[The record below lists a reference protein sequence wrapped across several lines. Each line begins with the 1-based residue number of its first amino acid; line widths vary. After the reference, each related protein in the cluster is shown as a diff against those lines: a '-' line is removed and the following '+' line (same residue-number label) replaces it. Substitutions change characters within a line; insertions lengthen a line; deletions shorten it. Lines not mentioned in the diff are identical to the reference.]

1 MQMWRAVSSV
11 VVWWRAV
18 KEEAMLPAKME
29 DFMIRETTRRLVP
42 AAMLA
47 AMLLAAPQPAMAAD
61 FGPSDP
67 TPGCPGF
74 DIVVSGTG
82 GNQVTKVTREKNGY
96 VRTVTGGDGFILTFT
111 AVKGTQVGTSITV
124 PTNGSVTHTSFNPD
138 GTVTFTLTGQNVFI
152 YFPTDVGGART
163 ILYTGKAVVENSA
176 LGVSTFQSASGKQK
190 NLCDLLS
197 L

>member
-1 MQMWRAVSSV
+1 
-11 VVWWRAV
+11 
-18 KEEAMLPAKME
+18 MLPLKME
-29 DFMIRETTRRLVP
+29 DFMIRKTTRRLLP
-42 AAMLA
+42 AAILA
-47 AMLLAAPQPAMAAD
+47 TLILATPQPAMAAD

-67 TPGCPGF
+67 TPGCPNF

-111 AVKGTQVGTSITV
+111 AVKRVPVGDPLEFGTSVTV

-138 GTVTFTLTGQNVFI
+138 KTITFTLTGQNVFI

-163 ILYTGKAVVENSA
+163 VLYTGKAVVKNSA
-176 LGVSTFQSASGKQK
+176 EGISTFQSASGRQQ
-190 NLCDLLS
+190 NLCDLLH